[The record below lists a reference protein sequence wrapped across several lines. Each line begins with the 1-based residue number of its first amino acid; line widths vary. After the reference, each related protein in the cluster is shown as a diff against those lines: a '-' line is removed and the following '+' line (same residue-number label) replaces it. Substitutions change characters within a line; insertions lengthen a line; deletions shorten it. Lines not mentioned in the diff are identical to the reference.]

1 MNGMNGPYLSITWKP
16 KNFFSEPLKN
26 KKYILKKKKK
36 IIEYSNILKFL
47 IGMHVTIYR
56 SILASQR
63 SRSSNF
69 KFKNEENVREEFK
82 ITTSCRSNETE
93 RN

>member
-16 KNFFSEPLKN
+16 KNFFSERLKN
-26 KKYILKKKKK
+26 KKYILKKKKY

-47 IGMHVTIYR
+47 IGMHVIIYR

>member
-1 MNGMNGPYLSITWKP
+1 MVLICRSLESPKTFFLSDSKT
-16 KNFFSEPLKN
+16 KNT
-26 KKYILKKKKK
+26 YKKK

-47 IGMHVTIYR
+47 IGMHVIIYR

>member
-1 MNGMNGPYLSITWKP
+1 MNAMNGPYLSITWKP
-16 KNFFSEPLKN
+16 KNFFSERLKN
-26 KKYILKKKKK
+26 KKYILKKK

-56 SILASQR
+56 SILASQS

>member
-1 MNGMNGPYLSITWKP
+1 MVLICRSLESP
-16 KNFFSEPLKN
+16 KLFFWATQKQ
-26 KKYILKKKKK
+26 KIYIKKKKNSW
-36 IIEYSNILKFL
+36 IFQYFDIL
-47 IGMHVTIYR
+47 IGMHVIIYR

-63 SRSSNF
+63 SQSSNF
-69 KFKNEENVREEFK
+69 KFKNEDNVREESK

>member
-1 MNGMNGPYLSITWKP
+1 MVLICRSLESPKTFFLSDSKT
-16 KNFFSEPLKN
+16 
-26 KKYILKKKKK
+26 KKYILKKKK

-56 SILASQR
+56 SILASQS

>member
-1 MNGMNGPYLSITWKP
+1 
-16 KNFFSEPLKN
+16 
-26 KKYILKKKKK
+26 
-36 IIEYSNILKFL
+36 
-47 IGMHVTIYR
+47 MHVTIYR
-56 SILASQR
+56 SILASQS

>member
-1 MNGMNGPYLSITWKP
+1 MVLICRSLESP
-16 KNFFSEPLKN
+16 KTFFWATQKQ
-26 KKYILKKKKK
+26 KIHIKKKKK

-47 IGMHVTIYR
+47 IGMHVIIYR

>member
-1 MNGMNGPYLSITWKP
+1 
-16 KNFFSEPLKN
+16 
-26 KKYILKKKKK
+26 
-36 IIEYSNILKFL
+36 
-47 IGMHVTIYR
+47 MHVIIYR

-69 KFKNEENVREEFK
+69 KFKNEENVREESK

>member
-1 MNGMNGPYLSITWKP
+1 MVLICRSLESPKTFFLSDSKT
-16 KNFFSEPLKN
+16 KNT
-26 KKYILKKKKK
+26 YKKKKK

-47 IGMHVTIYR
+47 IGMHVIIYR

-63 SRSSNF
+63 SQSSNF
-69 KFKNEENVREEFK
+69 KFKNEDNVREESK

>member
-1 MNGMNGPYLSITWKP
+1 
-16 KNFFSEPLKN
+16 
-26 KKYILKKKKK
+26 
-36 IIEYSNILKFL
+36 
-47 IGMHVTIYR
+47 MHVTIYR

-82 ITTSCRSNETE
+82 ITTSYRSNETE

>member
-1 MNGMNGPYLSITWKP
+1 MVLICRSLESPKTFFLSDSKT
-16 KNFFSEPLKN
+16 KNT
-26 KKYILKKKKK
+26 YLKKKKK

-56 SILASQR
+56 SILASQS

-82 ITTSCRSNETE
+82 ITTSCRSNETV